1 MGREEAGKSNAI
13 ATPKR
18 QKSWKHRK
26 HLEKR
31 RFSIF
36 MGLLSPICCVWS
48 GSFIQRIVF
57 HQCYAG
63 NSFHPFGQY
72 KRSVC
77 RSICRNKSINL
88 TNKGWFSTP
97 GSVADAESQPF
108 IVHQRT
114 PQSPCGARHRCNWGM
129 FISRWWLECWAS
141 LYISQPFG
149 GFRHERSHV
158 LCLNVACV

>member
-48 GSFIQRIVF
+48 GSFIQWIVF

-77 RSICRNKSINL
+77 RSICRNKSISHQQKSILNL
-88 TNKGWFSTP
+88 RICRRCRIPIVHCPPADTAVPVWGKARMQL
-97 GSVADAESQPF
+97 GSVYLALMVGMNA
-108 IVHQRT
+108 VHLFT
-114 PQSPCGARHRCNWGM
+114 FPNHLVVSGM
-129 FISRWWLECWAS
+129 NAATFFA
-141 LYISQPFG
+141 
-149 GFRHERSHV
+149 
-158 LCLNVACV
+158 